1 MKSSLRAGIRPRIW
15 AAGMVI
21 LASLSVC
28 SRTVMAQRFIFGR
41 ADLATGNSPQSVVS
55 ADFNGDGVTDLATV
69 NQNDNT
75 VSVFLGRSN
84 GTFAAKVDYSVG
96 LSPRWLVAG
105 DFNRDGK
112 IDLAAVDYTSNT
124 VSILLGNGDG
134 TFQAHVDYP
143 VGGGPTSLVAA
154 DFNGD
159 GKLDLAVTN
168 SGANTVSI
176 LLGKG
181 DGTFNTHVDYTT
193 GPEPYSIAAADLNGD
208 GKLDLAVANADCPST
223 PCGPGSVSVL
233 LGNGSGTFQTHVDY
247 NTGFGTL
254 GIAVADLNGDGKRD
268 LAVANSVDGTVSV
281 LLGNGDG
288 TFLPH
293 QDYPAGTG
301 ADAVAVNDFNGDGKP
316 DLAVVNANC
325 PFTPCG
331 PGSVSILLGNGN
343 GTFQTHAD
351 YDVGT
356 TPRGIVVAD
365 FNGDGPLDV
374 AVANPGSNTVSILAG
389 RGDGS
394 FGNILMY
401 VLGDGATMGLTTGNF
416 RRNGITDLA
425 IDNQNCNGTCAP
437 GPVSVMLGNGNGTFA
452 THVDYA
458 TGSGPISVVSA
469 DVNGDGIP
477 DLLLANFYS
486 NTVSVLLGNGDG
498 TFRPHADYAT
508 GSGPIAIAVGD
519 FNGDGKV
526 DLAVTIDAV
535 FPVVDIMLGNGDGS
549 FRAPTAYQIG
559 VLPRSIATGDF
570 NHDGKL
576 DLAIANQNDSTISV
590 LLGNGDGT
598 FRNQV
603 LYPTGNTPYSM
614 IALDLNGDGNLDL
627 VTADRVDNGA
637 SVLLGNGDGTFK
649 APVTYPTGIVAL
661 SVTSGDF
668 NGDGK
673 TDLAVANG
681 QARSVSVLPGN
692 GDGTFQPHL
701 DYSAGP
707 LTYPYGITAGDFT
720 GVGGKDLAV
729 ATELGVSVI
738 LNSPVVWLFPNRLTF
753 GNQSVGTTSA
763 SQSFTLSNA
772 GSEPLRISSIVAT
785 GDFAA
790 TNTCGS
796 TLAIGATCTV
806 TVTFKPTAQG
816 ARTGAVVLTDAAASS
831 PQTLGLTGTGVFV
844 GPGVSLSPSS
854 LSFSSQ
860 AVGTTSAAQA
870 VTLTNSG
877 NAALN
882 ITGISASGDFAQ
894 TNNCGS
900 SVAAGANCSIS
911 VTFTPTASGLRS
923 GTLSVSDNAP
933 ASPQTVSLSGS
944 GNVPIAGV
952 SPSSLTFSSQT
963 VGTTSAAQAVTLS
976 NTGGATL
983 NLSSI
988 ATSGDFAQ
996 SNNCGSSLTAGAH
1009 CAINVTFTPAASGTR
1024 SGALSIADNAAGSPQ
1039 AVGLT
1044 GTGVSAAAATLS
1056 PSSLNFGNQTV
1067 GTTSGAQS
1075 ITLSNSGGTAF
1086 SLTSIAASG
1095 DFAQTNNCGS
1105 TLSAGASC
1113 TINVTFTPAVSGT
1126 RSGTLTVTDSA
1137 PGSPQTASLTGTG
1150 QSPAAASL
1158 SPSSLSFGAQAVGTT
1173 SAARAMTLSNTGGTA
1188 FSLTSIVASG
1198 DFAQGN
1204 NCGSTLAAGA
1214 SCTINV
1220 TFKPSVSGTRSG
1232 TLTVTDNAAGSPQT
1246 ASLTGT
1252 GTMPAASLS
1261 PSSLS
1266 FGNQPVATTSAAL
1279 AVTLSNTGS
1288 AVLSITSIAASGDF
1302 AQSNNCG
1309 SAVAAGASCTV
1320 NVTFTPT
1327 VSGARSGSLTV
1338 TDNASGSPQSVSL
1351 TGTGTVSAVTLSPS
1365 SLSFGNQPLGTMS
1378 APQAVTLTNTGG
1390 ATLTITSIGAT
1401 GDFAQ
1406 SNNCGSTVAAGAICT
1421 INVTFTPTAP
1431 GARTGTLSVT
1441 DNATGS
1447 PQSLSLTG
1455 TGAVPAASVSPSSL
1469 SFGNQTLG
1477 ITSTAQAVTLS
1488 NTGGAT
1494 LTVSGLAASGD
1505 FAQGNNCGST
1515 LAAGASCTINVTFT
1529 PTVSGARTGTLTI
1542 TDNASGSP
1550 QTASL
1555 NGTGVS
1561 VAAVSLS
1568 PSSLSFVNQAVGTT
1582 SAARAITLSNTG
1594 GTAFSLTSIVASG
1607 DFAQS
1612 NNCGSTVAAGAS
1624 CTINMTFTPAASG
1637 TRSGTLTVTDN
1648 AAGSPQTASLS
1659 GTGTV
1664 PAVSFSPSSLSFGN
1678 QSVGTTSGSQS
1689 VVLSDN
1695 GSAPLNLSSITASG
1709 DFAQTN
1715 NCGSTVAA
1723 GASCTINVTF
1733 TPTASGTRS
1742 GTLSIADNVAGSP
1755 QTVSL
1760 TGTGQSAAAASL
1772 SPSSLSFG
1780 NQSVGTTSAARA
1792 ITLSN
1797 TGGAAFSLTSIVASG
1812 DFAQGNNCG
1821 STVAAGASCTIN
1833 VTFTPTVSGT
1843 RNGTLTV
1850 TDNAAG
1856 SPQTASLA
1864 GTGTVPVASVSPS
1877 SLSLGS
1883 QPLGTTSASQGVT
1896 ISNTG
1901 GAALT
1906 LGSITSTGDFG
1917 QTNNCGASLA
1927 PGGSCA
1933 ISVTFTPSNTGG
1945 RVGTLA
1951 ITDNAAGSPHS
1962 VSLTGSGIALSPA
1975 ANVSPSS
1982 LDFGVQAVGAASNV
1996 QTVTLTNG
2004 GSGALVITSIGTT
2017 TSAFTPVNN
2026 CGSQLAAGASC
2037 AINITFTPAASG
2049 AAGDVLLITDN
2060 AGSGLQVVNLTGTG
2074 GAPMASL
2081 GPTSLAFGIRF
2092 FGITGDAQAVTLTNV
2107 GNAPLVISGITT
2119 SASNF
2124 AQENN
2129 CGTSLAAGASCII
2142 NVTFA
2147 FTFDGLNS
2155 GTLTV
2160 ADNTPDSPHSVSL
2173 GMAGRSS
2180 QLSLSAS
2187 GLNFGSQAAGSTS
2200 SAQSVTLTNSGM
2212 TSVSISIITLNSGAF
2227 VQTGSCPA
2235 SLFPGGTCTLS
2246 VAFAPT
2252 ASGSVSGTITVVDS
2266 AGDSPQEVSLLG
2278 SGSAPSV
2285 VLAPSNLSF
2294 AATAVGTTSAARIVA
2309 LANIGQAP
2317 LSLTG
2322 IGASGDFAQSNN
2334 CGSSLAAGT
2343 SCLMGVTFAPTT
2355 TGTRIGLLS
2364 VSDNAAGSAQSVSLS
2379 GTGGQGTPA
2388 PAVGLSPSG
2397 LSFANQLVNTTSSSQ
2412 AVTLSNTG
2420 SAALS
2425 IGGIVAIGDF
2435 GQTNNCGTSV
2445 SAGGSCT
2452 INVTFAPSATGART
2466 GTLTI
2471 TDNAAGSPHAVNL
2484 TGTGTAAAISLAPS
2498 SLSFTG
2504 ETVGTSSAAQTVTLT
2519 NTGSAPLNVPSI
2531 TPSGDFSQ
2539 ANNCGTTVAAGGSC
2553 TINVTFTPTA
2563 SGARTGTLAITDN
2576 AAGSPQAVA
2585 LSGSGTPANS
2595 SPAAASLQPSSL
2607 NFGSVGVGA
2616 SSGSQSVILTNT
2628 GGSPLTVSGIATTD
2642 GRFTQLNNCPAQLA
2656 AGASCAIN
2664 VTFTPSFAGTATASL
2679 VVTDTA
2685 PDSPQS
2691 ISLAG
2696 STANPSVSLS
2706 STNLYLGFQRLGTTG
2721 DPRQV
2726 ILTNTSAVPATITS
2740 ITATGDFA
2748 QTNNCGNSLA
2758 AYSSCTINVTFSPTG
2773 YAFRRGTLTVADN
2786 ATGSPQTVSLSGLG
2800 TF

>member
-1 MKSSLRAGIRPRIW
+1 
-15 AAGMVI
+15 MVI

-84 GTFAAKVDYSVG
+84 GTFAAKVDYPVG

-112 IDLAAVDYTSNT
+112 IDLAAVDYSSNT

-143 VGGGPTSLVAA
+143 AGGGPTSLVAA

-181 DGTFNTHVDYTT
+181 DGAFNTHVDYAT

-288 TFLPH
+288 TFQAH

-301 ADAVAVNDFNGDGKP
+301 ADAVAVNDFNGDGKL

-394 FGNILMY
+394 FGNIVMY

-416 RRNGITDLA
+416 RRDGIMDLA

-535 FPVVDIMLGNGDGS
+535 SPVVDVMLGNGDGS
-549 FRAPTAYQIG
+549 FRAPTAYPIG

-614 IALDLNGDGNLDL
+614 IALDLNGDGNFDL

-673 TDLAVANG
+673 ADLAVANG

-738 LNSPVVWLFPNRLTF
+738 LNSPVLWLFPNRLTF
-753 GNQSVGTTSA
+753 GSQSVGTTSA

-816 ARTGAVVLTDAAASS
+816 TRTGAVVLTDAAASS

-860 AVGTTSAAQA
+860 AVGTTSAAQT

-882 ITGISASGDFAQ
+882 ITGISAIGDFAQ

-933 ASPQTVSLSGS
+933 GSPQTVSLSGS

-963 VGTTSAAQAVTLS
+963 VGTTSAAQAVALS

-1009 CAINVTFTPAASGTR
+1009 CAINVTFTPAASGAR

-1113 TINVTFTPAVSGT
+1113 TINVTFTPTVSGT

-1158 SPSSLSFGAQAVGTT
+1158 SPSSLGFSNQTVGTT

-1198 DFAQGN
+1198 DFG
-1204 NCGSTLAAGA
+1204 
-1214 SCTINV
+1214 
-1220 TFKPSVSGTRSG
+1220 
-1232 TLTVTDNAAGSPQT
+1232 
-1246 ASLTGT
+1246 
-1252 GTMPAASLS
+1252 
-1261 PSSLS
+1261 
-1266 FGNQPVATTSAAL
+1266 
-1279 AVTLSNTGS
+1279 
-1288 AVLSITSIAASGDF
+1288 
-1302 AQSNNCG
+1302 QSNNCG

-1351 TGTGTVSAVTLSPS
+1351 TGTGTVSAVMLSPS
-1365 SLSFGNQPLGTMS
+1365 SLGFGNQPLGTMS
-1378 APQAVTLTNTGG
+1378 APQAATLTNTGG

-1441 DNATGS
+1441 DNAAGS

-1469 SFGNQTLG
+1469 SFGNQTIG

-1529 PTVSGARTGTLTI
+1529 PSVSGARTGTLTI

-1555 NGTGVS
+1555 IGTGVS
-1561 VAAVSLS
+1561 AAAASLS
-1568 PSSLSFVNQAVGTT
+1568 PSSLSFGNQPVGTT
-1582 SAARAITLSNTG
+1582 SVARTITLSNTG
-1594 GTAFSLTSIVASG
+1594 GTVFSLTSIVASG
-1607 DFAQS
+1607 DFVQG
-1612 NNCGSTVAAGAS
+1612 NNCGSTLATGAS
-1624 CTINMTFTPAASG
+1624 CTINVTFTPTVSG

-1648 AAGSPQTASLS
+1648 AAGSPQTASL
-1659 GTGTV
+1659 T
-1664 PAVSFSPSSLSFGN
+1664 
-1678 QSVGTTSGSQS
+1678 
-1689 VVLSDN
+1689 
-1695 GSAPLNLSSITASG
+1695 
-1709 DFAQTN
+1709 
-1715 NCGSTVAA
+1715 
-1723 GASCTINVTF
+1723 
-1733 TPTASGTRS
+1733 
-1742 GTLSIADNVAGSP
+1742 
-1755 QTVSL
+1755 
-1760 TGTGQSAAAASL
+1760 
-1772 SPSSLSFG
+1772 
-1780 NQSVGTTSAARA
+1780 
-1792 ITLSN
+1792 
-1797 TGGAAFSLTSIVASG
+1797 
-1812 DFAQGNNCG
+1812 
-1821 STVAAGASCTIN
+1821 
-1833 VTFTPTVSGT
+1833 
-1843 RNGTLTV
+1843 
-1850 TDNAAG
+1850 
-1856 SPQTASLA
+1856 

-1883 QPLGTTSASQGVT
+1883 QPLGTTSASQAVT

-1917 QTNNCGASLA
+1917 QTNNCGASVA

-1945 RVGTLA
+1945 RTGTLA

-1982 LDFGVQAVGAASNV
+1982 LDFGVQAVGATSNV

-2049 AAGDVLLITDN
+2049 AVGDVLLITDN

-2081 GPTSLAFGIRF
+2081 GPTSLAFSIRF
-2092 FGITGDAQAVTLTNV
+2092 IGLPGAAQAVALTNI
-2107 GNAPLVISGITT
+2107 GNLPLVISSITT

-2124 AQENN
+2124 VETSN
-2129 CGTSLAAGASCII
+2129 CGTSLPAGASCTV
-2142 NVTFA
+2142 NVTFTY
-2147 FTFDGLNS
+2147 TFGGATS
-2155 GTLTV
+2155 GTLSI
-2160 ADNTPDSPHSVSL
+2160 ADSAPGSPHSVSL

-2187 GLNFGSQAAGSTS
+2187 GLNFGGQAAGSTS

-2212 TSVSISIITLNSGAF
+2212 TSVSISSITLNSDAF

-2235 SLFPGGTCTLS
+2235 SLFAGGTCTLS

-2252 ASGSVSGTITVVDS
+2252 ASGSVSGTITVVDN
-2266 AGDSPQEVSLLG
+2266 AGDSPQKVSLLG

-2294 AATAVGTTSAARIVA
+2294 AATPVGTTSAAQIVA

-2355 TGTRIGLLS
+2355 TGTRTGLLS

-2471 TDNAAGSPHAVNL
+2471 TDNASGSPHAVNL
-2484 TGTGTAAAISLAPS
+2484 TGTGTAPAISLAPS
-2498 SLSFTG
+2498 SLSFTSQA
-2504 ETVGTSSAAQTVTLT
+2504 VGMSSAAQTVTLT

-2576 AAGSPQAVA
+2576 AAGSPQAVT
-2585 LSGSGTPANS
+2585 LSGSGTPAGS

-2607 NFGSVGVGA
+2607 NFGSVAVGA
-2616 SSGSQSVILTNT
+2616 SSGSQSVTLTNT
-2628 GGSPLTVSGIATTD
+2628 GGSPLTVLAIVTTD

-2679 VVTDTA
+2679 VVTDNA
-2685 PDSPQS
+2685 ADSPQS

-2706 STNLYLGFQRLGTTG
+2706 STNLYFGFQRVGTTG

-2740 ITATGDFA
+2740 ITATGNFG
-2748 QTNNCGNSLA
+2748 QTNNCGSSLA

-2773 YAFRRGTLTVADN
+2773 YALRTGTLTVVDN
-2786 ATGSPQTVSLSGLG
+2786 ATGSPQTASLSGLG